1 MLGRCNAS
9 WSAQAHKNRAINV
22 MEEFPRIKLLNNSA
36 EPARL
41 NEQLRAYV
49 KDPEYRQAAHE
60 RQTVGI
66 DGELLVRQNGD
77 RRSQLLSEAW
87 MRTYLRGADRDQP
100 SFSYALEKA
109 VTGPCRRRVQD
120 HVRAASRGARGPT
133 IDEAAEIRAQCGL
146 SCGEGFINLVGH
158 ASSTDCQ
165 RYRAGQAL
173 TLTLP

>member
-87 MRTYLRGADRDQP
+87 MRTQP
-100 SFSYALEKA
+100 
-109 VTGPCRRRVQD
+109 
-120 HVRAASRGARGPT
+120 
-133 IDEAAEIRAQCGL
+133 
-146 SCGEGFINLVGH
+146 
-158 ASSTDCQ
+158 
-165 RYRAGQAL
+165 
-173 TLTLP
+173 

>member
-1 MLGRCNAS
+1 MYIDAENSIEANLTSIAHHMLGRCNAS

-66 DGELLVRQNGD
+66 ANPNPNPRP
-77 RRSQLLSEAW
+77 RPKR
-87 MRTYLRGADRDQP
+87 
-100 SFSYALEKA
+100 
-109 VTGPCRRRVQD
+109 
-120 HVRAASRGARGPT
+120 
-133 IDEAAEIRAQCGL
+133 
-146 SCGEGFINLVGH
+146 
-158 ASSTDCQ
+158 
-165 RYRAGQAL
+165 
-173 TLTLP
+173 